1 MIHEYIIPVSKYIQV
16 GVGLMVLQQFG
27 GVNAI
32 AYYASSIFES
42 AGEQSPT

>member
-1 MIHEYIIPVSKYIQV
+1 
-16 GVGLMVLQQFG
+16 MVLQQFG

-42 AGEQSPT
+42 AGVSCSYTVGVSIVAC